1 MKGKNLLRLNQ
12 ATLVQA
18 LQEYLDRVMPGQR
31 VIEAKSVANN
41 SWDSGSMLQEVVVE
55 VEAVEP
61 AKTEAQGGAAQ

>member
-18 LQEYLDRVMPGQR
+18 LQEYLDLVMPGQK
-31 VIEAKSVANN
+31 VLEAKSVANN
-41 SWDSGSMLQEVVVE
+41 SWDSGAMLQEVVVE

-61 AKTEAQGGAAQ
+61 AKTEVRGGAAT